1 LSRARGGYVGH
12 GEISDKPG
20 AEAPSG
26 LARAFFYAGAKS
38 LVVSHWE
45 VDSEATVVLM
55 DGLFEALRANP
66 RLSHAEALRM
76 SMLRISQERPA
87 SAARVIGKANW
98 NSDPF
103 LPSDDAVS

>member
-1 LSRARGGYVGH
+1 MNYNNSLSLWNFDEYFFRMSR
-12 GEISDKPG
+12 EDERSTRKP
-20 AEAPSG
+20 
-26 LARAFFYAGAKS
+26 L
-38 LVVSHWE
+38 VSHWE
-45 VDSEATVVLM
+45 VDSEATVALM

-87 SAARVIGKANW
+87 SAGRVIGKANW